1 MPLKAPFIFF
11 RKEIKMREQKANQD
25 IRTAISSAGL
35 KQWEAAELL
44 GICEGTFSRW
54 LRREL
59 PEEKKKMILE
69 RIRAA
74 RR

>member
-1 MPLKAPFIFF
+1 MQEN
-11 RKEIKMREQKANQD
+11 KENQD
-25 IRTAISSAGL
+25 IRAAISSAGL

-59 PEEKKKMILE
+59 PAEKKKMILE

-74 RR
+74 RS

>member
-1 MPLKAPFIFF
+1 MQEN
-11 RKEIKMREQKANQD
+11 KENQE
-25 IRTAISSAGL
+25 IRAAISSAGL

-59 PEEKKKMILE
+59 PEKKKKMILD

>member
-1 MPLKAPFIFF
+1 
-11 RKEIKMREQKANQD
+11 MREQKENQD
-25 IRTAISSAGL
+25 IRAAISGAGL

>member
-1 MPLKAPFIFF
+1 MQKQ
-11 RKEIKMREQKANQD
+11 KENQD
-25 IRTAISSAGL
+25 IREAISAADL

-59 PEEKKKMILE
+59 PAEGSFQRKRK
-69 RIRAA
+69 R
-74 RR
+74 

>member
-1 MPLKAPFIFF
+1 MEKQT
-11 RKEIKMREQKANQD
+11 ENQD
-25 IRTAISSAGL
+25 IREAISAAGL

-44 GICEGTFSRW
+44 GVCEGTLSRW

-59 PEEKKKMILE
+59 PAEEKKVILE

-74 RR
+74 RS

>member
-1 MPLKAPFIFF
+1 MQEN
-11 RKEIKMREQKANQD
+11 KENQD
-25 IRTAISSAGL
+25 IRAAISSAGL

-59 PEEKKKMILE
+59 PEEKKKVILE